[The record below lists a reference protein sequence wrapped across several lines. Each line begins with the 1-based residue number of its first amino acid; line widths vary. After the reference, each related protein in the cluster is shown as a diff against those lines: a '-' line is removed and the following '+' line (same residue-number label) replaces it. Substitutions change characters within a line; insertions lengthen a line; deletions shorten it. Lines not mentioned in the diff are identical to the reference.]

1 MRKLYNIVAIVL
13 FLSASA
19 FMVSD
24 IAADEV
30 QDCASQAGENALYL
44 KDFPVKLS
52 ASQPNTKPEMY
63 RQAIVLRGN
72 NVYRFNVCNAQG
84 EAVIRVYDSS
94 KMILS
99 SFDASSGKENN
110 PINFLCKKTGPYN
123 IVITFKD
130 GKAGEAI
137 GIMSHVNMSPS
148 RRSR

>member
-1 MRKLYNIVAIVL
+1 MRKLFNILAVVL

-19 FMVSD
+19 FIIGD
-24 IAADEV
+24 TAADEI
-30 QDCASQAGENALYL
+30 QDCASRAGENALYL
-44 KDFPVKLS
+44 KDFPVKLA
-52 ASQPNTKPEMY
+52 ASQPNQKPEMF
-63 RQAIVLRGN
+63 RQAVVLRGN
-72 NVYRFNVCNAQG
+72 NIYRFNLCNTQG
-84 EAVIRVYDSS
+84 QAMPRVYDSS
-94 KMILS
+94 QMILS
-99 SFDASSGKENN
+99 PYDAVSGKENN